1 MDVNSR
7 INWAPGMEL
16 TSDTFKELDDN
27 LHLRRILSFRVS
39 SGNQYGVLPDTEFHA
54 DGVFSKGCFEVERL
68 ECTAILPSGEII
80 NVNEPFSVP
89 LKSLQ
94 PGEYLLCVGLGEKN
108 VTFEKNNVQYI
119 RPEYISVILGK
130 EDIDGKDLM
139 PVAKFIVKDGVCNVD
154 RDYLP
159 PCFTIK
165 GSARIQ
171 EFRQKAE
178 TLLRGIIEHAN
189 MPEGDGKAT
198 LIRCLYR
205 LKALKE
211 GADIEAVISLAEKM
225 SGAAD
230 YFIVRK
236 YEGEKAARPLVE
248 RYDIVSGLAAV
259 ESYLELAVKVLD
271 ETPLEDDSIDYDKLK
286 AEITSELH
294 SKLVPELTESL
305 KATLL
310 ETLNGSIEEKLSAA
324 LKDYLDGTFRAQLE
338 ESLKLT
344 LSEELRT
351 SLYESLY
358 KALYDALYVKEEV
371 VENVYIPNI

>member
-1 MDVNSR
+1 
-7 INWAPGMEL
+7 MEL

-54 DGVFSKGCFEVERL
+54 DGVFSKGRFEVERL
-68 ECTAILPSGEII
+68 ECTALLPSGEII

-89 LKSLQ
+89 LTSLQ
-94 PGEYLLCVGLGEKN
+94 PGEYLLCIGLGEKN
-108 VTFEKNNVQYI
+108 VTFEKNNVQYV
-119 RPEYISVILGK
+119 RPEYTSVILNK
-130 EDIDGKDLM
+130 DEIDGKDLM
-139 PVAKFIVKDGVCNVD
+139 PVAKFIVKDGVCNID
-154 RDYLP
+154 REYLP

-165 GSARIQ
+165 GSVRIQ

-178 TLLRGIIEHAN
+178 ELLRGIIDHAN
-189 MPEGDGKAT
+189 MPDGDGKAT

-211 GADIEAVISLAEKM
+211 GADIEALVSLAEKM
-225 SGAAD
+225 SGAAG

-236 YEGEKAARPLVE
+236 YEGDKPERPLVA
-248 RYDIVSGLAAV
+248 RYDIASGLAGV
-259 ESYLELAVKVLD
+259 ISYLEFAVKVLD
-271 ETPLEDDSIDYDKLK
+271 ETPLVDDSIDYDKLK
-286 AEITSELH
+286 AEITSDLY
-294 SKLVPELTESL
+294 SRIVPELTESL
-305 KATLL
+305 RTTLL

-338 ESLKLT
+338 EALKVT
-344 LSEELRT
+344 LSEELSA

-371 VENVYIPNI
+371 VENVYVPNI